1 MCDALLRIRMNGK
14 PFRLFVPDKYSEYF
28 ISKHERCDKPKVL
41 SPFKKQKAESFE
53 ESTIVEDQYDADVD
67 FENEIYLSGKS
78 VLF

>member
-28 ISKHERCDKPKVL
+28 ISKHERCDKPEIL
-41 SPFKKQKAESFE
+41 SPYKKQKAMPVE
-53 ESTIVEDQYDADVD
+53 EFVLEDEFDSDVD